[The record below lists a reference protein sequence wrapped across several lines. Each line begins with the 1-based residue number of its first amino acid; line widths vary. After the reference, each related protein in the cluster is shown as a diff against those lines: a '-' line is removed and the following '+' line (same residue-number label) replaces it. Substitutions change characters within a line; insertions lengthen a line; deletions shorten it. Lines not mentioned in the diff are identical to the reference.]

1 MVARCSIWRDG
12 VTNLFWAADAK
23 LEDISGEK
31 DRMLEDLAEASPEI
45 QAAMVARIIE
55 RDGLADLVEE
65 VRRRQAEAE
74 GAGGGGGGQQEGQS
88 TILGPDGNPLAST
101 LGGGPGTPAELRQG
115 LTEQVPKPPNVNTG
129 AFAQ

>member
-1 MVARCSIWRDG
+1 MQEVSAGLKSKETYWS
-12 VTNLFWAADAK
+12 ADAK

-31 DRMLEDLAEASPEI
+31 DRLLEDLAEASPEV
-45 QAAMVARIIE
+45 QAALVQRILE

-65 VRRRQAEAE
+65 VRRQRAQAE
-74 GAGGGGGGQQEGQS
+74 GGEGGGQQQGQS

-115 LTEQVPKPPNVNTG
+115 LTPQVPRPPNVNTG